1 MVRRGRGR
9 SGCASQARS
18 RLAISKSFKKT
29 TQIMYYKKSLSTTP
43 QHQKVNKKPHRKANK
58 KPHRAVA
65 YAMHY
70 VAVHAA
76 KIHEQFKVLE
86 MRREEE
92 KEEAEEETPWRKMFL
107 LEIDLCLACLTR
119 PHFNLGDTPVWQEI
133 EGNG

>member
-76 KIHEQFKVLE
+76 KMHEQFKVLE
-86 MRREEE
+86 TGEE
-92 KEEAEEETPWRKMFL
+92 KRKKKKQKKKRHG
-107 LEIDLCLACLTR
+107 EKCSY
-119 PHFNLGDTPVWQEI
+119 WK
-133 EGNG
+133 